1 MRYALL
7 IYHDET
13 EIMQYNDAQNEA
25 LVEAHWKLFN
35 EMKEADV
42 IQPGGPAL
50 EPTTQAVSIRVRND
64 QMLTT
69 DGPFAETK
77 EQLGGLYIVK
87 CDTIE
92 EAIQW
97 AAKIP
102 EARRG
107 TVEVRPIVEFDM

>member
-7 IYHDET
+7 IY
-13 EIMQYNDAQNEA
+13 INEA
-25 LVEAHWKLFN
+25 KNMQFTEEENQALMNAHYQLFE
-35 EMKEADV
+35 EMKAAGV

-50 EPTTQAVSIRVRND
+50 EPTHTAKSVRVRNGK
-64 QMLTT
+64 MLTT

-87 CDTIE
+87 CDSIE
-92 EAIQW
+92 EAAEW

-102 EARRG
+102 EAQDG
-107 TVEVRPIVEFDM
+107 TVEVRPIIEFE

>member
-7 IYHDET
+7 IYHDEQKN
-13 EIMQYNDAQNEA
+13 MQMSGEEEQA
-25 LVEAHWKLFN
+25 LMNAHWQLFE
-35 EMKEADV
+35 EMKQAEV

-50 EPTTQAVSIRVRND
+50 EPTHTAVSVRVREGK
-64 QMLTT
+64 MMTT

-92 EAIQW
+92 EAAQW

-102 EARRG
+102 EAQHG
-107 TVEVRPIVEFDM
+107 TVEVRPIIDFG

>member
-7 IYHDET
+7 IYHDEQKNIQFT
-13 EIMQYNDAQNEA
+13 DEENQA
-25 LVEAHWKLFN
+25 LMNAHWQLFE
-35 EMKEADV
+35 EMKSAQV

-50 EPTTQAVSIRVRND
+50 EPTPTAVSVRVRNGK
-64 QMLTT
+64 MLTT

-92 EAIQW
+92 EAAQW

-102 EARRG
+102 EAQHG
-107 TVEVRPIVEFDM
+107 TVEVRPIIDFE

>member
-1 MRYALL
+1 MRFALL
-7 IYHDET
+7 IYHDEQKNSQMSK
-13 EIMQYNDAQNEA
+13 EEDQA
-25 LVEAHWKLFN
+25 LLDAHWQLFE
-35 EMKEADV
+35 EMKQAEV

-50 EPTTQAVSIRVRND
+50 EPTHAAVSVRMRNGK
-64 QMLTT
+64 MLTT

-92 EAIQW
+92 DAILW

-102 EARRG
+102 EAEQG
-107 TVEVRPIVEFDM
+107 TVEVRPIIDFG

>member
-7 IYHDET
+7 IYHDEKT
-13 EIMQYNDAQNEA
+13 EMQYSEA
-25 LVEAHWKLFN
+25 ENQALMNAHWQLFE
-35 EMKEADV
+35 EMKAAGV

-50 EPTTQAVSIRVRND
+50 EPTHTAKSVRVRKGKTV
-64 QMLTT
+64 TT

-92 EAIQW
+92 EAIDW

-102 EARRG
+102 EAQHG
-107 TVEVRPIVEFDM
+107 TVEVRPIIDFG

>member
-1 MRYALL
+1 MKYALL
-7 IYHDET
+7 IYQDEKRN
-13 EIMQYNDAQNEA
+13 MQLTDEENQA
-25 LVEAHWKLFN
+25 LMNAHWQLFE
-35 EMKEADV
+35 EMKQADV
-42 IQPGGPAL
+42 VQPGGPAL
-50 EPTTQAVSIRVRND
+50 EPTQTAVSVRVRNG

-92 EAIQW
+92 EAAQW

-102 EARRG
+102 EAQHG
-107 TVEVRPIVEFDM
+107 TVEVRPIIEFD

>member
-7 IYHDET
+7 IYHDEQKS
-13 EIMQYNDAQNEA
+13 MQISEGEEQA
-25 LVEAHWKLFN
+25 LMNAHWQLFE
-35 EMKEADV
+35 EMKQAAV

-50 EPTTQAVSIRVRND
+50 EPTHTAVSVRVRNGKT
-64 QMLTT
+64 MTT

-87 CDTIE
+87 CDTVE

-102 EARRG
+102 EAQHG
-107 TVEVRPIVEFDM
+107 TVEVRPIIDFG

>member
-7 IYHDET
+7 IYHDEQKN
-13 EIMQYNDAQNEA
+13 MQMSGEEEQA
-25 LVEAHWKLFN
+25 LMNAHWQLFE
-35 EMKEADV
+35 EMKQAEV

-50 EPTTQAVSIRVRND
+50 EPTHTAVSVRVREGK
-64 QMLTT
+64 MMTT

-92 EAIQW
+92 GADQL

-102 EARRG
+102 EADHG
-107 TVEVRPIVEFDM
+107 TVELRAINDCG

>member
-7 IYHDET
+7 IYHNEQKSL
-13 EIMQYNDAQNEA
+13 QYSAEENQA
-25 LVEAHWKLFN
+25 LMNAHYQLFE
-35 EMKEADV
+35 EMKAAGV

-50 EPTTQAVSIRVRND
+50 EPTHTAKSVRVR
-64 QMLTT
+64 QGKTLAT

-87 CDTIE
+87 CNSID
-92 EAIQW
+92 EAAEW

-102 EARRG
+102 EAQHG
-107 TVEVRPIVEFDM
+107 TVEIRPIIEFG

>member
-7 IYHDET
+7 IYHDEQKGLQLT
-13 EIMQYNDAQNEA
+13 DEENQA
-25 LVEAHWKLFN
+25 LMNAHWQLFE
-35 EMKEADV
+35 EMKQAAV

-50 EPTTQAVSIRVRND
+50 EPTHTAVSVRVRD
-64 QMLTT
+64 GKRVTT

-87 CDTIE
+87 CDTME
-92 EAIQW
+92 EAVEW

-102 EARRG
+102 EAQHG
-107 TVEVRPIVEFDM
+107 TVEVRPIIDFE

>member
-7 IYHDET
+7 IYHDEQKN
-13 EIMQYNDAQNEA
+13 MQFTDEENQA
-25 LVEAHWKLFN
+25 LMNAHWQLFE
-35 EMKEADV
+35 EMKTAEV

-50 EPTTQAVSIRVRND
+50 EPTHTAVSVRVRNGK
-64 QMLTT
+64 MVTT

-92 EAIQW
+92 DATKW

-102 EARRG
+102 EAPPG
-107 TVEVRPIVEFDM
+107 TAEVRPIIDFG